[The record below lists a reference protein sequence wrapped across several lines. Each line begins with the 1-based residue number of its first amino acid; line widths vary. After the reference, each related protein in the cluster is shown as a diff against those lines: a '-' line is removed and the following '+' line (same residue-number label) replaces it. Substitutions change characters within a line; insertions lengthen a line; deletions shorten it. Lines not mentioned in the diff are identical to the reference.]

1 MKSLTRNEKC
11 TTAVVAVLTAGM
23 CASLLG
29 PTPATAASP
38 SEADLWGASFS
49 WEKIRALG
57 GAAAALGAELIGV
70 TAVRQ
75 KCFS

>member
-11 TTAVVAVLTAGM
+11 TTAVVAVLTAGI

-38 SEADLWGASFS
+38 SEADL
-49 WEKIRALG
+49 LG
-57 GAAAALGAELIGV
+57 RIVQLGEDPGPGWRGSSA
-70 TAVRQ
+70 RR
-75 KCFS
+75 